1 MRFATVPLTLVALA
15 LTTASTGQ
23 TQARPRRS
31 MVWELGV
38 ALSAGIVYRMDTMPA
53 QNKAGNEMLAHA
65 RNVATRLGTTLPD
78 HKAVQGAEVDTWIA
92 IEYLYDPR
100 QHPIAVY
107 LAERDGKATAGLFTL
122 GALSHLAMMAIT
134 PSSEAAKDLA
144 ARLETAALE
153 GQLPRASWGGL
164 VDALRNGT
172 SSNDVKEEMVKMIQ
186 AVAAAT
192 GK

>member
-1 MRFATVPLTLVALA
+1 MRFGTVALTLAALA
-15 LTTASTGQ
+15 VTTASSGQ

-31 MVWELGV
+31 MAWELGV

-65 RNVATRLGTTLPD
+65 RNVAKRLGTTVPD
-78 HKAVQGAEVDTWIA
+78 HKAVQGTEVDTWTA
-92 IEYLYDPR
+92 IQYLNDPR

-122 GALSHLAMMAIT
+122 GALSHLAMMGIA
-134 PSSEAAKDLA
+134 PSSEVAKDLA

-153 GQLPRASWGGL
+153 AKLPRASWGGL
-164 VDALRNGT
+164 VDALRNGA
-172 SSNDVKEEMVKMIQ
+172 SSNDVKEEMAKVIL

-192 GK
+192 RQ